1 MKFIE
6 REPEPTFTTV
16 YADNI
21 RETQAWINM
30 SDIYSHYAQMGPMSS
45 KPAFIDYLCSC
56 DSAFNEYLSAED
68 ASTLTRVTDVFDVY
82 SDYIIE
88 KELN

>member
-6 REPEPTFTTV
+6 REPEPTYTTI

-45 KPAFIDYLCSC
+45 KPAFIDYLRSC

-68 ASTLTRVTDVFDVY
+68 TSSLTRVTDVFDVY
-82 SDYIIE
+82 SDFIIE
-88 KELN
+88 KELA